1 MMANRHKDGAET
13 GLISERDIALR
24 LKIYNPDNA
33 LGKALAEAWAAAGP
47 IIVETQREWLTAALD
62 NAGPS
67 GATPQAERD
76 ATLAGAMQALHHK
89 FERPVDA
96 RWVQYIAEEAIAM
109 TRRSTPIPV
118 IIRSKTRIV
127 SSTVARIRRE
137 VDDRELAPRICET
150 LRELCAFECEIL
162 SWQVGELR
170 RWEAAAERME
180 KSEAFHREV
189 STTLAGALDDA
200 RAFQNLTDT
209 TIKSTRDTLEQIAE
223 VASAA
228 EQSADA
234 MNSAARTAA
243 GLNGVLSELNDQ
255 LKDATKITLLAA
267 DRMNHTV
274 DASGTLS
281 EEVQEITSI
290 IGLIREIAGHTNLLA
305 LNATIEAARAGDA
318 GRGFAVVAQEVKS
331 LAAQTAHATDAVSAK
346 IVAIQSANAESVASV
361 ASAQQTIAEVR
372 VTAERMAE
380 KVAGQSQQVSH
391 IAEAVDETALTVR
404 TVSQLVASITDR
416 TRGMADDVVRLG
428 EGFGRVDSQLAR
440 MDAVTAS
447 FVDALAA

>member
-1 MMANRHKDGAET
+1 MANRHEGDAGT
-13 GLISERDIALR
+13 GLISERDVALR

-33 LGKALAEAWAAAGP
+33 LGHAVAEAWAAAGP
-47 IIVETQREWLTAALD
+47 IIVETQREWLVAALD
-62 NAGPS
+62 DAAH
-67 GATPQAERD
+67 GAATAQTEREAVLAD
-76 ATLAGAMQALHHK
+76 AMRSLQHK

-96 RWVQYIAEEAIAM
+96 RWVQYIAQEAISMA
-109 TRRSTPIPV
+109 RRSTPIPV
-118 IIRSKTRIV
+118 IVRSKTRIV
-127 SSTVARIRRE
+127 SRTVARIRE
-137 VDDRELAPRICET
+137 DIEDRELAARICET

-228 EQSADA
+228 EQSAEA

-255 LKDATKITLLAA
+255 LKAATQITLLAA
-267 DRMNHTV
+267 DRMNHTA
-274 DASGTLS
+274 DASDTLS
-281 EEVQEITSI
+281 EEVHAITSI

-331 LAAQTAHATDAVSAK
+331 LAAQTAHATDAVAAK
-346 IVAIQSANAESVASV
+346 IVAIQAANAESVASV
-361 ASAQQTIAEVR
+361 ASAQQTTAEVR
-372 VTAERMAE
+372 ETAERMAE
-380 KVAGQSQQVSH
+380 KVAGQSAQVSH

-428 EGFGRVDSQLAR
+428 EGFSRVDTQLAR
-440 MDAVTAS
+440 MDAVTTS

>member
-1 MMANRHKDGAET
+1 MMANRQKDGAEA
-13 GLISERDIALR
+13 GLISDQDVALR
-24 LKIYNPDNA
+24 LKIYNPGNV
-33 LGKALAEAWAAAGP
+33 LGQALAEAWAAAGP
-47 IIVETQREWLTAALD
+47 IIVETQRAWLIAALD
-62 NAGPS
+62 DS
-67 GATPQAERD
+67 TRGASAPQAEKD
-76 ATLAGAMQALHHK
+76 AILADAMRALNHK
-89 FERPVDA
+89 FGRPVDA
-96 RWVQYIAEEAIAM
+96 IWVQYIAEEAIGVA
-109 TRRSTPIPV
+109 RRSTPIPV

-127 SSTVARIRRE
+127 SATVARVRQAIE
-137 VDDRELAPRICET
+137 DSELAARICET

-180 KSEAFHREV
+180 KSEAFHRDV
-189 STTLAGALDDA
+189 STTLAVALDDA
-200 RAFQNLTDT
+200 RAFQSLTDT
-209 TIKSTRDTLEQIAE
+209 TISSTRDTLEQIAE

-243 GLNGVLSELNDQ
+243 GLNDVLSELNAQ
-255 LKDATKITLLAA
+255 LKDATKITMLAA

-274 DASGTLS
+274 DASDTLS
-281 EEVQEITSI
+281 EEVHEITSI

-305 LNATIEAARAGDA
+305 LNATIEAARAGDS

-331 LAAQTAHATDAVSAK
+331 LAAQTARATDAIAAK
-346 IVAIQSANAESVASV
+346 IVAIQAANAESVASV

-372 VTAERMAE
+372 ETAERMAE
-380 KVAGQSQQVSH
+380 KVAGQSNQVSH
-391 IAEAVDETALTVR
+391 IAEAVDETAITVR

-416 TRGMADDVVRLG
+416 TRGMADDVIRLG

-447 FVDALAA
+447 FVGAIAA

>member
-1 MMANRHKDGAET
+1 MMANRHNDGAET
-13 GLISERDIALR
+13 GLISERDVALR
-24 LKIYNPDNA
+24 LKIYNPDNV
-33 LGKALAEAWAAAGP
+33 LGKAVAEAWATAGP
-47 IIVETQREWLTAALD
+47 IIVDTQREWLTAALD
-62 NAGPS
+62 DSGPG
-67 GATPQAERD
+67 GATTQVERD
-76 ATLAGAMQALHHK
+76 AVLADAMRALHHK
-89 FERPVDA
+89 FERPVDTL
-96 RWVQYIAEEAIAM
+96 WVQYIAQEAIGM

-127 SSTVARIRRE
+127 SRTVARIRQDI
-137 VDDRELAPRICET
+137 DDPELAARTCET
-150 LRELCAFECEIL
+150 LRELCAFECEIF

-170 RWEAAAERME
+170 RWEAAAKRME
-180 KSEAFHREV
+180 KTEAFHRDV
-189 STTLAGALDDA
+189 STTLAVALDDA

-255 LKDATKITLLAA
+255 LKDATQITLLAA

-274 DASGTLS
+274 DASDTLS
-281 EEVQEITSI
+281 EEVHEITSI

-346 IVAIQSANAESVASV
+346 IIAIQAANAESVASV
-361 ASAQQTIAEVR
+361 ASVQHTMAEVR
-372 VTAERMAE
+372 ETAERMAE
-380 KVAGQSQQVSH
+380 KVAGQSKQVSH

-404 TVSQLVASITDR
+404 TVSELVASITDR
-416 TRGMADDVVRLG
+416 TRGMADDVMRLG

-440 MDAVTAS
+440 MDAVTTS
-447 FVDALAA
+447 FVDAIAA

>member
-1 MMANRHKDGAET
+1 MMANRHSNSTET
-13 GLISERDIALR
+13 GLISDQDVALR
-24 LKIYNPDNA
+24 LKIYNPGDV
-33 LGKALAEAWAAAGP
+33 LGQAVAEAWAAAGP
-47 IIVETQREWLTAALD
+47 IIVETQRELLMAALD
-62 NAGPS
+62 K
-67 GATPQAERD
+67 GANGVTMGQDEKQAVLGD
-76 ATLAGAMQALHHK
+76 AMRALHHK

-96 RWVQYIAEEAIAM
+96 RWVQYIAEEAIVM
-109 TRRSTPIPV
+109 TRRSNPIPV
-118 IIRSKTRIV
+118 VIRSKTRIV
-127 SSTVARIRRE
+127 SSTVARIRQAIA
-137 VDDRELAPRICET
+137 DPELAARICGT

-180 KSEAFHREV
+180 KSEAFHRDV

-209 TIKSTRDTLEQIAE
+209 TISSTRDTLKQIAE
-223 VASAA
+223 VAAAA
-228 EQSADA
+228 EQSAEA
-234 MNSAARTAA
+234 MSSAARTAA
-243 GLNGVLSELNDQ
+243 GLNTVLSELNEQ

-274 DASGTLS
+274 NASDTLS
-281 EEVQEITSI
+281 EEVHAITSI

-331 LAAQTAHATDAVSAK
+331 LATQTAHATDAIGAK
-346 IVAIQSANAESVASV
+346 IIAIQAANAESVASV
-361 ASAQQTIAEVR
+361 ASAQHTMAEVR
-372 VTAERMAE
+372 ETAERMAE
-380 KVAGQSQQVSH
+380 KVAGQSNQVSH
-391 IAEAVDETALTVR
+391 IAEAVDETAITVR
-404 TVSQLVASITDR
+404 TVSELVASITDR

-447 FVDALAA
+447 FVDAIAA